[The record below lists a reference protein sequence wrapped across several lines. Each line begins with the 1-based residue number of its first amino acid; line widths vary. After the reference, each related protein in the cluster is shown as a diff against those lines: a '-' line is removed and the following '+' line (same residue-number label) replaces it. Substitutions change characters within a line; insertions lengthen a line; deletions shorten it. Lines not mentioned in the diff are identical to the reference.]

1 MKAWMRG
8 TDQRMTTLDCS
19 IPAPD
24 SFSWRKGFPR
34 TALCLRGNDGWKKRV
49 MIIGM
54 MLVVVT
60 LAGCGKKG
68 PPGPPPG
75 VPNTYPQNYPQ
86 Q

>member
-1 MKAWMRG
+1 MTKVFTSPPRKRG
-8 TDQRMTTLDCS
+8 SRSSALDS
-19 IPAPD
+19 R
-24 SFSWRKGFPR
+24 F
-34 TALCLRGNDGWKKRV
+34 RGNDGWKKRV
-49 MIIGM
+49 
-54 MLVVVT
+54 VVVGVILAART

>member
-1 MKAWMRG
+1 MSAIITSSPRKRG
-8 TDQRMTTLDCS
+8 SSDSRM
-19 IPAPD
+19 D
-24 SFSWRKGFPR
+24 SRF
-34 TALCLRGNDGWKKRV
+34 RGNDGWKKCV
-49 MIIGM
+49 TLTAVA
-54 MLVVVT
+54 LVAIT

>member
-1 MKAWMRG
+1 
-8 TDQRMTTLDCS
+8 MTQHFTSPPRKRESGDGRLDS
-19 IPAPD
+19 R
-24 SFSWRKGFPR
+24 F
-34 TALCLRGNDGWKKRV
+34 RGNDGLKKRALV
-49 MIIGM
+49 IG
-54 MLVVVT
+54 VVLAAMT